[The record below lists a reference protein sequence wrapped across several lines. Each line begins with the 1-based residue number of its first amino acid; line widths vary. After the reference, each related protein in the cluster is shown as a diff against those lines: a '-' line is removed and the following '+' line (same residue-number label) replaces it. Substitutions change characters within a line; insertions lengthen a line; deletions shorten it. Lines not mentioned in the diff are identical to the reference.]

1 MALTPVLVHRA
12 ATAQEARCINFQDS
26 PEAFRRKTLD
36 PEAVEIGDA
45 DFINR
50 AEAHSVST
58 LRYGES
64 GGQIIHTFAIRKTK
78 SISNLFKEC
87 SSPRLVLGRSV
98 SAGSLS
104 LFLIPVFLRL

>member
-26 PEAFRRKTLD
+26 PEAFRRKAFNA
-36 PEAVEIGDA
+36 EAVEIGDA
-45 DFINR
+45 EFITR

-64 GGQIIHTFAIRKTK
+64 GGQIIPTYTIRKTK
-78 SISNLFKEC
+78 LISNLFKEC
-87 SSPRLVLGRSV
+87 SSPRLVMGRSV
-98 SAGSLS
+98 SAGSLPH
-104 LFLIPVFLRL
+104 FLIPVFLRL